1 MAQHNTH
8 TTQKHTPSY
17 THVHLR
23 VLVVGTK
30 YCKYIHIRK
39 FIAALK
45 RKLSIGANGIN
56 RNRQSTLCH

>member
-1 MAQHNTH
+1 MATH

-17 THVHLR
+17 IHVHLR